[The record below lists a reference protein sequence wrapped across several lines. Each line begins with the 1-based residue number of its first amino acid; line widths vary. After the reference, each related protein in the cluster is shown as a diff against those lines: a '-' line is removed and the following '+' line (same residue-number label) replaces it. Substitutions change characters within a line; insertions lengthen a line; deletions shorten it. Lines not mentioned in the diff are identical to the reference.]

1 MEGILAMMIPVLA
14 LATGL
19 VAVIRMPPEALAE
32 KRFGRRRRHALPEPA
47 ADNSALEAEVA
58 LMREEL
64 TQLRERVDFTERLL
78 MDAPASAQRLA
89 AASGAEPL
97 ARPADA

>member
-1 MEGILAMMIPVLA
+1 MEGILALMIPVLA

-32 KRFGRRRRHALPEPA
+32 KKLGRRRHRHGLPEPA
-47 ADNSALEAEVA
+47 VDNSALEAEVA

-78 MDAPASAQRLA
+78 MDAPAAAPRLA
-89 AASGAEPL
+89 ATEPL
-97 ARPADA
+97 ARSADA